1 MAVVIQRQTSK
12 GDILRIS
19 GVFITI
25 FSLAMGLLVLFVIP
39 GACSFLGGIEL
50 LMLGFLFVFGII
62 TFLVGKALSWNG
74 RKR

>member
-19 GVFITI
+19 GAFITI
-25 FSLAMGLLVLFVIP
+25 FSLAMSLLVLFVIP
-39 GACSFLGGIEL
+39 GACAFLGGIEL

-62 TFLVGKALSWNG
+62 AFLIGKALLWNG